1 MRIWNLVLVA
11 ILIGWAMSSR
21 AQMTAE
27 DKDMI
32 REVEVH
38 EVRFDPRKPSFLRFG
53 NNPVI
58 NYSPI
63 TLTFGGLLWVYQ
75 KAISP
80 QLQSK
85 CPYEVSCSAFSKV
98 AIQEF
103 GIIKGIPLT
112 ADRLTRCTQ
121 FTLIDI
127 LPSQIDP
134 ETGFIKD
141 PLHKYKLH
149 HNH

>member
-1 MRIWNLVLVA
+1 MRSMLL
-11 ILIGWAMSSR
+11 ILTLIILSSSVM
-21 AQMTAE
+21 AQMSAE
-27 DKDMI
+27 EKELI
-32 REVEVH
+32 KEVDIH
-38 EVRFDPRKPSFLRFG
+38 EIRFDPRKPSFLKLG
-53 NNPVI
+53 NNPIV
-58 NYSPI
+58 NYNPV
-63 TLTFGGLLWVYQ
+63 TLTLGGLLWIYQ

-80 QLQSK
+80 QLQSR

-103 GIIKGIPLT
+103 GFIKGIPLT

-134 ETGFIKD
+134 ETGAIKD
-141 PLHKYKLH
+141 PLDKYKLRH
-149 HNH
+149 HHH